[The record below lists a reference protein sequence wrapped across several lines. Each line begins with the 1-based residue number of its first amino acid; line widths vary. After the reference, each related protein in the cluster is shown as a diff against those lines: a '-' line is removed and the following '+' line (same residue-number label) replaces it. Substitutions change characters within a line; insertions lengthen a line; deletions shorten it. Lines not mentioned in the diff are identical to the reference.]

1 MARLLV
7 IDDDPEICGVVT
19 RLAKGMGHEA
29 SSAVTLEDGLSMAS
43 SSDFDVILLDL
54 QFPGGNGLDI
64 LPDLIKIPSRPEVII
79 ITGSGVQAAELA
91 FKYGAWDYIQ
101 KPFLVDE
108 ITLPITRALQY
119 RNEKESRAAPLPLK
133 CPGIIGESSIIKS
146 CLQAVARASASEAS
160 VLITGE
166 TGTGKELFAT
176 AIHENSRRSQN
187 NFIVVD
193 CGALP
198 ETLVESILFGHE
210 KGAFTGAD
218 KGREGL
224 IRQAEGGM
232 IFLDEIGDLPY
243 DVQKSLLRT
252 LQEKRIRPIGSKQEI
267 TVDFRLVAAT
277 NRDLSKMMSEGTF
290 REDLMFRISAMEI
303 RLPPL
308 RERGE
313 DIREI
318 AIQKVQRLC
327 RQYGMDIKGISEEFL
342 QILQSQHW
350 PGNVRELINVLENSL
365 ASAGGDPTLIPK
377 HIPYQY
383 RAASLRKDSQEMPQE
398 VSAGSDAVPYDQELK
413 PLSEFRAEQWNRLE
427 REYLLRLV
435 GHFRGDREKACS
447 VSGLSQ
453 SQLYALLK
461 KHDLSR
467 FRS

>member
-1 MARLLV
+1 
-7 IDDDPEICGVVT
+7 
-19 RLAKGMGHEA
+19 
-29 SSAVTLEDGLSMAS
+29 
-43 SSDFDVILLDL
+43 
-54 QFPGGNGLDI
+54 
-64 LPDLIKIPSRPEVII
+64 
-79 ITGSGVQAAELA
+79 
-91 FKYGAWDYIQ
+91 
-101 KPFLVDE
+101 
-108 ITLPITRALQY
+108 
-119 RNEKESRAAPLPLK
+119 
-133 CPGIIGESSIIKS
+133 
-146 CLQAVARASASEAS
+146 
-160 VLITGE
+160 
-166 TGTGKELFAT
+166 
-176 AIHENSRRSQN
+176 
-187 NFIVVD
+187 
-193 CGALP
+193 
-198 ETLVESILFGHE
+198 
-210 KGAFTGAD
+210 
-218 KGREGL
+218 
-224 IRQAEGGM
+224 M

-243 DVQKSLLRT
+243 DIQKSLLRT

-398 VSAGSDAVPYDQELK
+398 ASAGSDAVPHDQELK